1 LKVSELEKQHFRFR
15 RSRNQECKGQKRICV
30 PDPAVWQKGERWEG
44 KCEENNREERGMEKG
59 GGGWE
64 RVEERVR
71 VNVLPPLQS
80 YLGSQ

>member
-1 LKVSELEKQHFRFR
+1 
-15 RSRNQECKGQKRICV
+15 
-30 PDPAVWQKGERWEG
+30 
-44 KCEENNREERGMEKG
+44 MEKG